1 MSCVNTQC
9 AFMNLP
15 LSQSNQSHLLRP
27 RRLEL
32 TLLNKVLKIA
42 VANYKQSVK
51 DSDDSVMLRDCV
63 SSYSN
68 AKQKIPNLNQTTG
81 FLLVSSAITKSLFCR
96 IRGIAKIIH
105 KTIDFD
111 IANCVEGA
119 LFNVN
124 GDTMNLEFQ
133 FAQYQVKVNGWGDE
147 EDPIVISGV
156 DSPSAMAAI
165 EHHLINFEMKM
176 KNLEWQLKLSEH
188 LTTKDEKH
196 IAKLTIDIKTTGETK
211 EYWFDITEAFKC

>member
-32 TLLNKVLKIA
+32 TLSNKVLKTA
-42 VANYKQSVK
+42 VANYKLSVK
-51 DSDDSVMLRDCV
+51 DSDDCVMRRDCV

-68 AKQKIPNLNQTTG
+68 AKQKTPNLNQTTG
-81 FLLVSSAITKSLFCR
+81 FLLVSSAITKSLLCR

-119 LFNVN
+119 FFNVN
-124 GDTMNLEFQ
+124 GVAMNLEFQ

-147 EDPIVISGV
+147 QDPIVISGV

-165 EHHLINFEMKM
+165 EQSLINFDMKM

-188 LTTKDEKH
+188 LTNKEGRH
-196 IAKLTIDIKTTGETK
+196 LAKLTIEIKNTGETK
-211 EYWFDITEAFKC
+211 EYCFDITEAFK